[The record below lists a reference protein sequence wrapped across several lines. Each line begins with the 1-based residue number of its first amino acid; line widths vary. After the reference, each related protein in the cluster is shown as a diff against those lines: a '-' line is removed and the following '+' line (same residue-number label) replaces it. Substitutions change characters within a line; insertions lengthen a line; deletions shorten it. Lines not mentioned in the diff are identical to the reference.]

1 MKSYEQL
8 AASAYA
14 AYCKEAKRAATACN
28 MVAGHAQTWDQL
40 NEGTRQCWI
49 EATKQIVAEAALV
62 H

>member
-14 AYCKEAKRAATACN
+14 AFIKHSKRLCHLES
-28 MVAGHAQTWDQL
+28 VASLTWEELDEV
-40 NEGTRQCWI
+40 NRQCWI
-49 EATKQIVAEAALV
+49 EATKQVVAEAALV

>member
-14 AYCKEAKRAATACN
+14 AFIKHSQRLSNLEG
-28 MVAGHAQTWDQL
+28 VAVLTWEEL
-40 NEGTRQCWI
+40 PEINRQCWI
-49 EATKQIVAEAALV
+49 EATKQVVAEAALV